1 MVVRE
6 AESRAVLDVLN
17 QLVTGMDLAFSL
29 VQIPD
34 SDDWGTADSLRH
46 LRGKLKV
53 LATTVCDESFGLTL
67 PFQPQHSDVLVV
79 SCDLVTSIPVQLL
92 TDFHSCHH
100 STFTCL
106 LSRSPPQQ
114 EDTHRKTAA
123 SAGELMCHWSD
134 GTARIGCVC
143 RVRHHWSNVGT
154 ATGLL
159 CSPSRFR

>member
-53 LATTVCDESFGLTL
+53 QATMCVMSPLASLL
-67 PFQPQHSDVLVV
+67 PP
-79 SCDLVTSIPVQLL
+79 
-92 TDFHSCHH
+92 
-100 STFTCL
+100 
-106 LSRSPPQQ
+106 
-114 EDTHRKTAA
+114 
-123 SAGELMCHWSD
+123 SAP
-134 GTARIGCVC
+134 AQ
-143 RVRHHWSNVGT
+143 
-154 ATGLL
+154 
-159 CSPSRFR
+159 